1 MGYLVGSGII
11 DPAIKR
17 YDGGGSSFTMDN
29 SGSTN
34 GTLLWVGGV
43 AQVPGTDYNVSGT
56 TISTTSSTPSGTNNV
71 VSLQLFNTGT
81 VNTPA
86 DNSVDGAKTKDALIA
101 DYSDVTITA
110 ADLIMYGDATDSN
123 NTKRDTVQGI
133 LDLAAGGLK
142 SQQVFTSSGTWT
154 KPSGINLIKVIVVG
168 GGGGGAPGRLGGGG
182 SGCSEIGGGGAG
194 GGMATEI
201 LDPSGYST
209 GASSEANGTTGGTS
223 SFGSLLTAT
232 GGTGGTNAAG
242 IPTIGG
248 VGAGGDYNV
257 TGEAGGGGH
266 QECSTAEHWPGWGG
280 ASFLGAGG
288 LARTQTSDG
297 ASNGDDGELYGG
309 GGSGGAAFGASQ
321 NANGGAGAAGIVI
334 VEEYA

>member
-1 MGYLVGSGII
+1 MSGFLVGSGII

-86 DNSVDGAKTKDALIA
+86 DNSVDGTKTKDALIA

-133 LDLAAGGLK
+133 LDL
-142 SQQVFTSSGTWT
+142 
-154 KPSGINLIKVIVVG
+154 
-168 GGGGGAPGRLGGGG
+168 GGGAWNLIGTSAASDSASLTVTGLDSTYDTYAVALSDMHPASDGVHPYLRLGDSSGVDSGG
-182 SGCSEIGGGGAG
+182 SDYAWSGSENVTDDSVETYGEDISDSEIHMNRNNNTIGTAAGEGYGAIAYIHNPGDGVVFPMVTGQFIGFNTGGVAWQGSFGGARLSVI
-194 GGMATEI
+194 TV
-201 LDPSGYST
+201 DRVNFSFSSG
-209 GASSEANGTTGGTS
+209 NV
-223 SFGSLLTAT
+223 AT
-232 GGTGGTNAAG
+232 GRMT
-242 IPTIGG
+242 
-248 VGAGGDYNV
+248 V
-257 TGEAGGGGH
+257 
-266 QECSTAEHWPGWGG
+266 W
-280 ASFLGAGG
+280 G
-288 LARTQTSDG
+288 LAH
-297 ASNGDDGELYGG
+297 A
-309 GGSGGAAFGASQ
+309 
-321 NANGGAGAAGIVI
+321 
-334 VEEYA
+334 